1 MTKSP
6 STQRTSDNTKWRLSR
21 YKMKEKNIYKLLHEI
36 AEHERQLKL
45 HPMGSIILKAQIKE
59 KRAKLLQ
66 LDPERRYGNRNIKPN
81 LTSNST
87 RSLRGVSV
95 SGLGN
100 LGGEESL
107 SKAIYED
114 KKLKSKKHTHVN
126 GESIK

>member
-6 STQRTSDNTKWRLSR
+6 STHRTSDSTKWRLSR
-21 YKMKEKNIYKLLHEI
+21 LRIKVKNIYRLLHEI

-59 KRAKLLQ
+59 KHAKLLQ
-66 LDPERRYGNRNIKPN
+66 LDPERILGNRGIKPN

-87 RSLRGVSV
+87 RRLYGISI

-100 LGGEESL
+100 LGKEQNML
-107 SKAIYED
+107 KAEYED
-114 KKLKSKKHTHVN
+114 EKINSKRHTHVN
-126 GESIK
+126 GESV